1 MKKKNLNLALL
12 GFASVSLILAGCQQ
26 EPSNSSEPSSSIP
39 SSDVVPPDDDSSS
52 VTENKI
58 KLTSPAKDSEFEI
71 TPASLANYVN
81 AKTEAEQIAAIQ
93 AAKETEN
100 KDLTCTSVKLSWEK
114 DGSANYTI
122 YLADNEEF
130 ENARVVKVSSLSNNY
145 EAFNLIPNKT
155 YFWKVK
161 GTKMHDTSDV
171 STFKTLGTSVRF
183 IKASGAA
190 NIRDLGGWK
199 AGENVVQYGKLY
211 RGGLLNAYSGAG
223 STGLDENGK
232 KTFNEEL
239 GIKTEIDLRK
249 SDKDDGNQRECAF
262 DVSKNYIRAQLG
274 QYNRILDP
282 ESFAKSNG
290 EESYGALVAKDLS
303 KADSNDGITVR
314 SLRTI
319 FDVLADENNY
329 PVYFHCNAGADR
341 TGTLAFL
348 IETLLGVSYEDTI
361 RDFELTSFSHFG
373 ERLRSALTSDK
384 SAFDD
389 SGVYMD
395 VKNQNYIGFGKL
407 RDDLLEYFG
416 DGGEDLQ
423 KSVSNYLTRYVGI
436 SPSTIEKVKNILL
449 GTTGNS
455 TSLSTRQEF
464 VLDSGSLSLD
474 LTTAEFDEGSI
485 SGISLGG
492 IDLGTN
498 PASIQ
503 TSKIKE
509 ANIAGERDIVINAKK
524 DGKDITIYVPVLL
537 VTKVI
542 KSVEEFKALDTYRV
556 DKTTNY
562 GYYRLASDIG
572 SSSAPVSHG
581 GHLAEQSSDNG
592 AFGFRGTIDGN
603 GKTVYVQPNYG
614 GIFSV
619 VGGGAIFKDI
629 TFAATTISS
638 SDVTPLLGV
647 SLCGAEFHNA
657 SFTILANGW
666 GNKYQSRLFTSGMG
680 FISSNVAHGNLFR
693 DVTINSEFPI
703 VSLLGGLSYEGIG
716 GIDFENVTL
725 NCRELA
731 AIGVKRTVSGSKI
744 TLSDFVLPFEMSGL
758 KGSYETSKTD
768 TVPLKK
774 SESYASIDLENRYG
788 SMELLG
794 LTYNGKRVQD
804 AVLESNL
811 LIVSTKEALR
821 DGALTNGTFVAK
833 LAKNGVTCSY
843 SIPVTFAD

>member
-1 MKKKNLNLALL
+1 M
-12 GFASVSLILAGCQQ
+12 SLILAGCQQ
-26 EPSNSSEPSSSIP
+26 APSNSSESGNSSST
-39 SSDVVPPDDDSSS
+39 SSDVVPPDDDDNSSI
-52 VTENKI
+52 TENKI

-71 TPASLANYVN
+71 TPAPLADYVN
-81 AKTEAEQIAAIQ
+81 AETEKEQIAAIQ
-93 AAKETEN
+93 AAKEAKN
-100 KDLTCTSVKLSWEK
+100 KDLTCTSVKLSWER

-130 ENARVVKVSSLSNNY
+130 ANARVVKVSSLSTNY

-199 AGENVVQYGKLY
+199 AGENTIQYGKLY

-223 STGLDENGK
+223 STGLDESGK

-249 SDKDDGNQRECAF
+249 ADKDDGNQKSCAF
-262 DVSKNYIRAQLG
+262 DASKKYIRAQLG

-282 ESFAKSNG
+282 ESFAKSYG
-290 EESYGALVAKDLS
+290 KESFGALIQEDMS
-303 KADSNDGITVR
+303 KGDADDGISVR

-319 FDVLADENNY
+319 FNVLADENNY

-341 TGTLAFL
+341 TGTLSFL
-348 IETLLGVSYEDTI
+348 IETLLGVSYEDTV

-373 ERLRSALTSDK
+373 ERLRSALNSDN

-389 SGVYMD
+389 SGIYMD
-395 VKNQNYIGFGKL
+395 VKGQNYIGFGKL
-407 RDDLLEYFG
+407 RNDLIEYFG

-423 KSVSNYLTRYVGI
+423 KAVFNYLTRYVGI
-436 SPSTIEKVKNILL
+436 SSSTIEKVKNILL
-449 GTTGNS
+449 GTTNNS
-455 TSLSTRQEF
+455 TSLSARQEF
-464 VLDSGSLSLD
+464 MLDSDSLSLD
-474 LTTAEFDEGSI
+474 LTAAELDEGSI
-485 SGISLGG
+485 SGISIGG

-509 ANIAGERDIVINAKK
+509 ANIAGERDIVLNAKK
-524 DGKDITIYVPVLL
+524 DGKDVIVYVPVLL
-537 VTKVI
+537 ITKVI
-542 KSVEEFKALDTYRV
+542 KDATEFAALDTYRV

-562 GYYRLASDIG
+562 GYYRLANDIG

-581 GHLAEQSSDNG
+581 GHLAEQVNDNG
-592 AFGFRGTIDGN
+592 SFGFRGTIDGN
-603 GKTVYVQPNYG
+603 GKTVYVRPNYG

-619 VGGGAIFKDI
+619 VGGGAVFKDI

-638 SDVTPLLGV
+638 SAVTPLLGV
-647 SLCGAEFHNA
+647 SLCGAEFYNA
-657 SFTILANGW
+657 SFTVLTNGW
-666 GNKYQSRLFTSGMG
+666 GDKYQSSLFSSGMG
-680 FISSNVAHGNLFR
+680 FISSNIAHANLFK
-693 DVTINSEFPI
+693 DVTVNSEFPLA
-703 VSLLGGLSYEGIG
+703 SLLGGLTYEGIG

-731 AIGVKRTVSGSKI
+731 AIGVKRTVSGNKI

-804 AVLESNL
+804 SVLESNL
-811 LIVSTKEALR
+811 LVVSTKEALR
-821 DGALTNGTFVAK
+821 DGASTSGTFVAK